1 MVKSPSKGLTVL
13 RFVLPLPKDKIDLYS
28 SIAGRRA
35 GRIWREHGALE
46 YSEGI
51 GDDLDVKE
59 QVPFPHLASL
69 ASTQPDE
76 TVVFAWVVFQ
86 SR

>member
-1 MVKSPSKGLTVL
+1 MERAVIKSRRVFFWSNHPAKALPSS
-13 RFVLPLPKDKIDLYS
+13 DSCSLYPRTK
-28 SIAGRRA
+28 SISTAVSRRRA
-35 GRIWREHGALE
+35 GRIWKEHGALE

-69 ASTQPDE
+69 A
-76 TVVFAWVVFQ
+76 
-86 SR
+86 